1 MPATR
6 GATLSK
12 DDVAE
17 VLSRVPAAQF
27 VDGKFVLYD
36 KLTFGRSPNWAA
48 AKPLAKAVS
57 RMLQRTGGV
66 QALQVP
72 FTAGAEAYFEQH
84 GMQVK
89 KNEAEACAFRLRALV
104 SQLASQKAKGRGIPA
119 AFVESFS
126 VAMDLIVVTPTS
138 PRPATATRA
147 PGQSTVSVSS
157 SDDEGIAD
165 SWDRSEL
172 FTSTDADLV
181 ALLQPQVQVNNPADA
196 DADAKKLD
204 AEADTDTKEPDT
216 KDVGTQEA
224 DTKEANTKELVPA
237 ASPLANTG
245 VKQLLEKSLTPPGS
259 EDWKELQKRKKEEAV
274 EKAKA
279 GKEPRVA
286 KRRPAAAKKRPSAAP
301 PEHGPVEAAT
311 QGTEAIGDV
320 APVDAAAQE
329 QKSDG
334 AAAPATRPDP
344 ANISDDEWRKFLNR
358 EHSRVYGKQ
367 ITQMKKTGVSPQKV
381 REAAQAAATAW
392 TDELRNKYRR
402 WDDLRADK
410 VANECKNMMFLLGAW
425 ASGGQLDTKYTRS
438 VAEEMDALS
447 NAITIAYST
456 FESVFPG
463 GPPPESAF
471 DLDAFV
477 GNALDPLVVRFLEV
491 KEVVQNLMQPV
502 EAKKLRRTASD
513 PADTYDRA
521 LEQVVQIEDSVE

>member
-17 VLSRVPAAQF
+17 VLSLVPASQF

-57 RMLQRTGGV
+57 RMLQRTGGL

-72 FTAGAEAYFEQH
+72 FTAGVEAYFEQH

-89 KNEAEACAFRLRALV
+89 KNEAEACASRLRALV

-138 PRPATATRA
+138 P
-147 PGQSTVSVSS
+147 
-157 SDDEGIAD
+157 
-165 SWDRSEL
+165 
-172 FTSTDADLV
+172 STDADLV
-181 ALLQPQVQVNNPADA
+181 ALLQPHVQVNHRADA

-204 AEADTDTKEPDT
+204 AEADTDTKEPDA

-224 DTKEANTKELVPA
+224 DTKEANTKELLPA
-237 ASPLANTG
+237 ASPLADTG
-245 VKQLLEKSLTPPGS
+245 VKQLLEKSLTPPGT

-279 GKEPRVA
+279 GKEPKVA
-286 KRRPAAAKKRPSAAP
+286 KRRPATAKKRPSAAP
-301 PEHGPVEAAT
+301 PE

-344 ANISDDEWRKFLNR
+344 ASMSDDEWRKFLNR
-358 EHSRVYGKQ
+358 EHSRVHGKQ
-367 ITQMKKTGVSPQKV
+367 TTQMKKTGVSPQKV

-392 TDELRNKYRR
+392 TDELRNKYQRQKKKMSR
-402 WDDLRADK
+402 WGDLRADK
-410 VANECKNMMFLLGAW
+410 VANQCKNMMFLLGAW

-438 VAEEMDALS
+438 VAEEVDALS

-477 GNALDPLVVRFLEV
+477 DNTLDPLAVRFLEV

-502 EAKKLRRTASD
+502 GVKKLRRAASD

-521 LEQVVQIEDSVE
+521 LEQVDTLQETLQEESQAVADHEVVQVEDSVE